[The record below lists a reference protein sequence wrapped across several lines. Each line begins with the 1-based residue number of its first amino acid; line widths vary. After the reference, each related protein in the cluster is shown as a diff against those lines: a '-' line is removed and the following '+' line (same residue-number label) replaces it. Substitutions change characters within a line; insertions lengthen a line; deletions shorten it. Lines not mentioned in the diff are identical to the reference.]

1 MRVFV
6 VEELGMKLDPKKWPL
21 GVLHRLDWAGLIGSS
36 ASEAFGEFLH
46 FVEV

>member
-6 VEELGMKLDPKKWPL
+6 VEELGMKLDSKKLPF

-36 ASEAFGEFLH
+36 ANEAFGEFLNL
-46 FVEV
+46 VEV